1 MIEGNTYKER
11 STDQL
16 NKWVDGKPE
25 HNTVDDECCP
35 DFSCCRPDFLQPKA
49 VRETF
54 KAVCEK
60 ADREEFNP
68 DNHPAEDA
76 KIEMLEV
83 FLSGLIASN
92 PRNTKVHIIGQSKAE
107 LN

>member
-1 MIEGNTYKER
+1 MIKGNTYQER
-11 STDQL
+11 CTDQL
-16 NKWVDGKPE
+16 NKWVEGKPE

-35 DFSCCRPDFLQPKA
+35 DFSCCQPESLQPKT

-60 ADREEFNP
+60 ADKEEFNP
-68 DNHPAEDA
+68 DNHLAEDA
-76 KIEMLEV
+76 KMNMLGV
-83 FLSGLIASN
+83 FLSGLLSSN
-92 PRNTKVHIIGQSKAE
+92 PKNTKVHIAGQANVE